1 MENGDPGYKWGNE
14 GKCYIYSPYNEGK
27 CYIYSPDNE
36 GSKKN
41 AIKKATLQGLV
52 IGDIKTSKDK

>member
-1 MENGDPGYKWGNE
+1 MPVKQCMENGDPGYKWGNE
-14 GKCYIYSPYNEGK
+14 GKCYIYSPY
-27 CYIYSPDNE
+27 NE